1 MARSPLYPVAIL
13 VAVGVLSGGC
23 RSGSAA
29 RSSAVDRDGKIFKHA
44 SETAKGNART
54 VSESAG
60 AAGLGAYFA
69 EATPSR
75 RSFQQFELGR
85 RGSGPR
91 AYEREVQ
98 ADGRVEGSLIGR
110 VEFPLEQYLDRHSR
124 GVARPKL
131 AWPTA
136 KGRKLD
142 AFFIEFRPAVMEWP
156 VQGGEGEPVELRAQI
171 TAYEHD
177 GVPFANGTLR
187 RRMHVAGHESIRVGE
202 QNFDDA
208 VRMEADTELTFGW
221 LANIRVHETAWFA
234 RGVGLVRREERFNGK
249 ALWLFRF
256 AGGSKYELAEQIA
269 PRVEM
274 VSDEVRDRVKSE
286 KSLKSAKAEID
297 EVVGVGR
304 EANLPLWS
312 RLAICFERTGR
323 RIQVSG
329 VAIEWE
335 SDTAPTK

>member
-1 MARSPLYPVAIL
+1 MCISVDAFN
-13 VAVGVLSGGC
+13 GGC
-23 RSGSAA
+23 HSGSA
-29 RSSAVDRDGKIFKHA
+29 SGKTVQ
-44 SETAKGNART
+44 SGRETAKGTAT
-54 VSESAG
+54 LASQFAG
-60 AAGLGAYFA
+60 AAGSEAFFA

-75 RSFQQFELGR
+75 RSFQQFEVGR
-85 RGSGPR
+85 RGARPK

-110 VEFPLEQYLDRHSR
+110 AEFPLEQYLDRHSR
-124 GVARPKL
+124 GIARPTL

-142 AFFIEFRPAVMEWP
+142 AFFIEFQPAVIEWP
-156 VQGGEGEPVELRAQI
+156 MQGGEGEPVEVRAQI

-177 GVPFANGTLR
+177 GVPFANGTVR
-187 RRMHVAGHESIRVGE
+187 RRIHVAGHESIRVGD

-208 VRMEADTELTFGW
+208 MRMEADTELTFGW

-256 AGGSKYELAEQIA
+256 AGASKYELSEQIA

-274 VSDEVRDRVKSE
+274 VSDEVRDGVRSE
-286 KSLKSAKAEID
+286 NRLKSAKAEAE
-297 EVVGVGR
+297 EVGGVGR
-304 EANLPLWS
+304 ETNSGLWS

-329 VAIEWE
+329 LAIEF
-335 SDTAPTK
+335 DK